1 MNTIVQDNDIV
12 KDSSA
17 LGGGGVKKMENRSFS
32 ILIAVKTAAS
42 AWF

>member
-1 MNTIVQDNDIV
+1 MNTIVQDSDIV

-17 LGGGGVKKMENRSFS
+17 FGGGGVKIIENRSFS
-32 ILIAVKTAAS
+32 ILIVKTAAS

>member
-17 LGGGGVKKMENRSFS
+17 LEGGVKIMENRSFS